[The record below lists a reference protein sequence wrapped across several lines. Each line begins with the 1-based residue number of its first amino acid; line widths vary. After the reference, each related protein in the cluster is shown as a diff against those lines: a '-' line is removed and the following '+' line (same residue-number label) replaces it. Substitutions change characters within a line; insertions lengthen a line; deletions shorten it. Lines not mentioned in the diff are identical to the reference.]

1 MKYFVGIVPPQGIY
15 NTLLNI
21 QEQYGDNRLEPH
33 ITLRPP
39 VNPTDDL
46 GWLKH
51 IEAVAAAT
59 QPFNVHLPGTGN
71 FGKRVMFVRVE
82 SPAMEVLQATLTATI
97 KEFEPPEIKK
107 DFEGFHPHL
116 TLARAWCGFSP
127 EDFKNMRKL
136 ADEYLHNKEI
146 NFQVSHLRVYHKP
159 DPHGRYQTY
168 KDFSLGS
175 TR

>member
-1 MKYFVGIVPPQGIY
+1 MKYFIGVLPPDIIY

-21 QEQYGDNRLEPH
+21 QDKYGDNRLEPH

-39 VNPTDDL
+39 VSPIDDL
-46 GWLKH
+46 AWLEH
-51 IEAVAAAT
+51 IKAISATT
-59 QPFNVHLPGTGN
+59 QPFKVDLPGTGN
-71 FGKRVMFVRVE
+71 FGKRVLFVSVQ
-82 SPAMEVLQATLTATI
+82 SPALEALQATLTAAI
-97 KEFEPPEIKK
+97 KEFEPPEPKK

-136 ADEYLHNKEI
+136 ADEYLHNNKI
-146 NFQVSHLRVYHKP
+146 NFLVTQIRVYHKP

-168 KDFSLGS
+168 QDFSLGS
-175 TR
+175 TQ